1 MKISERTETM
11 KKNYLFTPGPT
22 MVPPEV
28 ALAEAQPMI
37 HHRTPQFSQI
47 FYEVSEDLKYLFQ
60 TKTGDVFTL
69 MSSGT
74 GAMEACVANV
84 LSQGN
89 KALVVVSGKFGE
101 RWAELCKC
109 FGIET
114 ITVDVENGK
123 AVNPADIDAAL
134 RKNKGINVVFTTQCE
149 TSTGVV
155 HDIKAISPMVK
166 GHGALLVV
174 DAITGIGVHPLLMD
188 EWNIDVAITGSQ
200 KGCMMPPGLAFVCVN
215 SSAWGVIE
223 KTNLPRYYWDFRKM
237 RKDLKDKTTPF
248 TPAVS
253 LVMAMK
259 TALEMIKKEGIEN
272 VWKRHARL
280 ANATREGAKA
290 IGLELFA
297 GANSS
302 NVLTAIK
309 APKGIDVD
317 KIIKKLRDET
327 GVTFTGGQDE
337 MKGKMIRIGHMGYVN
352 DFDVIIAIAALEK
365 GLHEAGYAVELGK
378 GLSTVQSILVGKK

>member
-1 MKISERTETM
+1 
-11 KKNYLFTPGPT
+11 

-60 TKTGDVFTL
+60 TKTGEVFTL

-84 LSQGN
+84 LSKGN

-114 ITVDVENGK
+114 ITVDVDVENGK

-134 RKNKGINVVFTTQCE
+134 KKNKGINVVFTTQCE

-155 HDIKAISPMVK
+155 HDIKAISPIVK

-174 DAITGIGVHPLLMD
+174 DAITGIGVHQLLMD

-200 KGCMMPPGLAFVCVN
+200 KGCMMPPGLAFVCVS

-223 KTNLPRYYWDFRKM
+223 KTDLPRYYWDFRKM

-365 GLHEAGYAVELGK
+365 GLHDAGYAVELG
-378 GLSTVQSILVGKK
+378 

>member
-1 MKISERTETM
+1 M
-11 KKNYLFTPGPT
+11 KKNYLYTPGPT

-28 ALAEAQPMI
+28 ALAEALPMI

-47 FYEVSEDLKYLFQ
+47 FYEMSEDLKYLFQ
-60 TKTGDVFTL
+60 TKTGEVFTL

-84 LSQGN
+84 LSRDN

-101 RWAELCKC
+101 RWGELCKC

-114 ITVDVENGK
+114 ITIDVENGK
-123 AVNPADIDAAL
+123 AVNPSDIEAAL
-134 RKNKGINVVFTTQCE
+134 KKTSGIKAVFTTQCE

-155 HDIKAISPMVK
+155 HDIKSISPIVK
-166 GHGALLVV
+166 KYGALLVV
-174 DAITGIGVHPLLMD
+174 DAITGVGVHPLLMD

-200 KGCMMPPGLAFVCVN
+200 KGCMMPPGLAFVCIN
-215 SSAWGVIE
+215 SSAWSVID
-223 KTNLPRYYWDFRKM
+223 KTDLPRYYWDFRKM
-237 RKDLKDKTTPF
+237 RKELKDKTTPF

-259 TALEMIKKEGIEN
+259 TALDMIKKEGIEN

-280 ANATREGAKA
+280 AHATREAAKA
-290 IGLELFA
+290 LGLELFA
-297 GANSS
+297 GENSS

-309 APKGIDVD
+309 SPKGVDVD

-327 GVTFTGGQDE
+327 GVTFAGGQDE
-337 MKGKMIRIGHMGYVN
+337 LKGKIIRIGHMGYMN
-352 DFDVIIAIAALEK
+352 DYDIIVAIAALEK
-365 GLHEAGYAVELGK
+365 GLYEAGYPVELGK
-378 GLSTVQSILVGKK
+378 GLSKAQSILVGKK

>member
-1 MKISERTETM
+1 M
-11 KKNYLFTPGPT
+11 KKIYLFTPGPT

-28 ALAEAQPMI
+28 SLAEAQTMI

-47 FYEVSEDLKYLFQ
+47 FYELSEDLKYLFQ
-60 TKTGDVFTL
+60 TKTGEVFTL

-84 LSQGN
+84 LSKGD
-89 KALVVVSGKFGE
+89 KALVVISGKFGE

-114 ITVDVENGK
+114 ITIDVENGK
-123 AVNPADIDAAL
+123 AVNPADIESAL
-134 RKNKGINVVFTTQCE
+134 KKHSGIKAVFTTQCE

-155 HDIKAISPMVK
+155 HDIKSISTIVK
-166 GHGALLVV
+166 KHGATIVV
-174 DAITGIGVHPLLMD
+174 DAITGIGVHPLMMD

-215 SSAWGVIE
+215 SSAWNVIE
-223 KTNLPRYYWDFRKM
+223 KGDLPRYYWDFRKM
-237 RKDLKDKTTPF
+237 RKELKDKTTPF

-259 TALEMIKKEGIEN
+259 TAMDMIKKEGIEN
-272 VWKRHARL
+272 VWKRHSKL
-280 ANATREGAKA
+280 AHATREGAKA
-290 IGLELFA
+290 VGLELFA
-297 GANSS
+297 GEYSS

-309 APKGIDVD
+309 APKGIDID

-327 GVTFTGGQDE
+327 GVTFTGGQDKL
-337 MKGKMIRIGHMGYVN
+337 KGKIIRIGHMGYVN
-352 DFDVIIAIAALEK
+352 DFDVIVAIAALEK
-365 GLHEAGYAVELGK
+365 GLYEAGYSVQLGK
-378 GLSTVQSILVGKK
+378 GLSVVQSLLVSKQK

>member
-1 MKISERTETM
+1 M
-11 KKNYLFTPGPT
+11 KKIYLFTPGPT

-47 FYEVSEDLKYLFQ
+47 FYEMSEDLKYLFQ
-60 TKTGDVFTL
+60 TKTGEVFTL

-84 LSQGN
+84 LSRGN

-101 RWAELCKC
+101 RWTELCKC
-109 FGIET
+109 FGIEAIT
-114 ITVDVENGK
+114 INVENGK
-123 AVNPADIDAAL
+123 AVNPTDIEAAL
-134 RKNKGINVVFTTQCE
+134 KKTSGIKAVFTTQCE

-155 HDIKAISPMVK
+155 HDIKAISPIAK
-166 GHGALLVV
+166 KYGAILVV

-223 KTNLPRYYWDFRKM
+223 KTDLPRYYWDFRKM
-237 RKDLKDKTTPF
+237 RKELKDKTTPF

-259 TALEMIKKEGIEN
+259 TALDMIKKEGIEN

-280 ANATREGAKA
+280 AYATREGTKA
-290 IGLELFA
+290 LGLELFA
-297 GANSS
+297 GEYSS

-309 APKGIDVD
+309 APTGIDVD

-337 MKGKMIRIGHMGYVN
+337 LKGKIIRIGHMGYVN
-352 DFDVIIAIAALEK
+352 DFDVIVAIAALEK
-365 GLHEAGYAVELGK
+365 GLYEAGYALELGK
-378 GLSTVQSILVGKK
+378 GLTKVQSLLVSKK

>member
-1 MKISERTETM
+1 M
-11 KKNYLFTPGPT
+11 KKNYLYTPGPT

-47 FYEVSEDLKYLFQ
+47 FYEMSEDLKYLFQ
-60 TKTGDVFTL
+60 TKTGEVFTL

-84 LSQGN
+84 LSRGN

-101 RWAELCKC
+101 RWAELCEC

-114 ITVDVENGK
+114 ITLDVENGK
-123 AVNPADIDAAL
+123 AVNPPDIEAAL
-134 RKNKGINVVFTTQCE
+134 KKTPGINVVFTTQCE

-155 HDIKAISPMVK
+155 HDIKSISSIAK
-166 GHGALLVV
+166 KYGALMVV

-215 SSAWGVIE
+215 SSAWGVVD
-223 KTNLPRYYWDFRKM
+223 KTDLPRYYWDFRKM
-237 RKDLKDKTTPF
+237 RKELKDKTTPF

-259 TALEMIKKEGIEN
+259 VALDMIKKEGIES

-280 ANATREGAKA
+280 AHATREAAKA
-290 IGLELFA
+290 LGLELCA
-297 GANSS
+297 GEYSS

-337 MKGKMIRIGHMGYVN
+337 LKGKIIRIGHMGYMN
-352 DFDVIIAIAALEK
+352 DFDIIVAIAALEK
-365 GLHEAGYAVELGK
+365 GLYEAGYSVELGK
-378 GLSTVQSILVGKK
+378 GLAKAQALLVGKK

>member
-1 MKISERTETM
+1 
-11 KKNYLFTPGPT
+11 

-47 FYEVSEDLKYLFQ
+47 FYEMSENLKYLFQ
-60 TKTGDVFTL
+60 TKTGEVFTL

-84 LSQGN
+84 LSGGN

-114 ITVDVENGK
+114 ITIDVENGK
-123 AVNPADIDAAL
+123 AVNPQDIESAL
-134 RKNKGINVVFTTQCE
+134 KKTPGINVVFTTQCE

-155 HDIKAISPMVK
+155 HDIKSISSIVK
-166 GHGALLVV
+166 KYGVLLVV

-215 SSAWGVIE
+215 SSAWSVID
-223 KTNLPRYYWDFRKM
+223 KTDLPRYYWDFRKM
-237 RKDLKDKTTPF
+237 RKELKDKTTPF

-259 TALEMIKKEGIEN
+259 TALDMIKKEGIEN

-280 ANATREGAKA
+280 AHATREAAKA
-290 IGLELFA
+290 LGLELFA
-297 GANSS
+297 GEYSS

-309 APKGIDVD
+309 APKEIDVD

-337 MKGKMIRIGHMGYVN
+337 LKGKIIRIGHMGYMN
-352 DFDVIIAIAALEK
+352 DFDIIVAIAALEK
-365 GLHEAGYAVELGK
+365 GLYEAGYSVELGK
-378 GLSTVQSILVGKK
+378 GLAKAQALLACKK

>member
-1 MKISERTETM
+1 M

-28 ALAEAQPMI
+28 TLAEAQPMI

-47 FYEVSEDLKYLFQ
+47 FYEMSEGLKYLFQ

-84 LSQGN
+84 LSKGN
-89 KALVVVSGKFGE
+89 KALVVISGKFGE

-114 ITVDVENGK
+114 ITIDVENGK
-123 AVNPADIDAAL
+123 AVNPADIEAAL
-134 RKNKGINVVFTTQCE
+134 KKTPGINVVFTTQCE

-155 HDIKAISPMVK
+155 HDIKTISPMVK
-166 GHGALLVV
+166 KHGALLVV

-215 SSAWGVIE
+215 SSAWSIIE
-223 KTNLPRYYWDFRKM
+223 KTDLPRYYWDFRKM
-237 RKDLKDKTTPF
+237 RKELKDKTTPF

-259 TALEMIKKEGIEN
+259 TALDMIKKEGIEN

-280 ANATREGAKA
+280 AHATRESAKA
-290 IGLELFA
+290 LGLELFA
-297 GANSS
+297 GEHSS

-309 APKGIDVD
+309 APNGVDVD

-327 GVTFTGGQDE
+327 GATFTGGQDE
-337 MKGKMIRIGHMGYVN
+337 LKGKIIRIGHMGYVN
-352 DFDVIIAIAALEK
+352 DFDIIIAIAALEK
-365 GLHEAGYAVELGK
+365 GLYEAGYPVELGK
-378 GLSTVQSILVGKK
+378 GLSTAQSSLVSKK

>member
-1 MKISERTETM
+1 M

-47 FYEVSEDLKYLFQ
+47 FYELSEDLKYLFQ
-60 TKTGDVFTL
+60 TKTGEVFTL

-84 LSQGN
+84 LSAGN

-114 ITVDVENGK
+114 VTIDVENGR
-123 AVNPADIDAAL
+123 AVNPSDVEAAL
-134 RKNKGINVVFTTQCE
+134 KRTPGISAVFTTQCE

-155 HDIKAISPMVK
+155 HDIKSVSSIVK
-166 GHGALLVV
+166 KHGALMVV
-174 DAITGIGVHPLLMD
+174 DSITGIGVHPFYMD

-200 KGCMMPPGLAFVCVN
+200 KGCMMPPGLAFVCVG
-215 SSAWGVIE
+215 SGAWGAID
-223 KTNLPRYYWDFRKM
+223 KADLPRYYWDFRKM
-237 RKDLKDKTTPF
+237 RKELKDKTTPF

-259 TALEMIKKEGIEN
+259 TAMDMIKKEGIEN

-280 ANATREGAKA
+280 AHATREGAKA
-290 IGLELFA
+290 LGLELFA
-297 GANSS
+297 GEYSS

-309 APKGIDVD
+309 SPKGVDVD

-337 MKGKMIRIGHMGYVN
+337 LKGKIIRIGHMGYVN
-352 DFDVIIAIAALEK
+352 DFDIIVAIAALEK
-365 GLHEAGYAVELGK
+365 GLYEAGYTVELGK
-378 GLSTVQSILVGKK
+378 GLSRVQSLLVGRK

>member
-1 MKISERTETM
+1 M

-28 ALAEAQPMI
+28 ALAEAQTMI

-47 FYEVSEDLKYLFQ
+47 FYELSEDLKYLFQ
-60 TKTGDVFTL
+60 TKTGEVFTL

-84 LSQGN
+84 LSRGN

-101 RWAELCKC
+101 RWAELCTC
-109 FGIET
+109 FGIESIT
-114 ITVDVENGK
+114 ICVENGK
-123 AVNPADIDAAL
+123 AVNPEDIEAAL
-134 RKNKGINVVFTTQCE
+134 KKTPGITAVFTTQCE

-155 HDIKAISPMVK
+155 HDIKSISSIVK
-166 GHGALLVV
+166 KYGALMVV
-174 DAITGIGVHPLLMD
+174 DSITGIGVHPFMMD

-200 KGCMMPPGLAFVCVN
+200 KGCMMPPGLAFVCV
-215 SSAWGVIE
+215 SSGAWAVIE
-223 KTNLPRYYWDFRKM
+223 KTDLPRYYWDFRKM

-259 TALEMIKKEGIEN
+259 TAMDMIKKEGIEN

-280 ANATREGAKA
+280 AHATREGAKA
-290 IGLELFA
+290 LGLELFA
-297 GANSS
+297 GEYAS

-309 APKGIDVD
+309 SPKGIDID

-337 MKGKMIRIGHMGYVN
+337 LKGMIVRIGHMGYVN
-352 DFDVIIAIAALEK
+352 DFDVIVAIAALEK
-365 GLHEAGYAVELGK
+365 GLYDAGYRFELGR
-378 GLSTVQSILVGKK
+378 GLSTVQSLLVSKKQG

>member
-1 MKISERTETM
+1 M

-22 MVPPEV
+22 MVPSEV

-47 FYEVSEDLKYLFQ
+47 FYELSEDLKYLFQ
-60 TKTGDVFTL
+60 TKTGEVFTL

-74 GAMEACVANV
+74 GAMESCVANV
-84 LSQGN
+84 LSKGN

-114 ITVDVENGK
+114 ITIDVENGK
-123 AVNPADIDAAL
+123 SVNPADIEAAL
-134 RKNKGINVVFTTQCE
+134 KKTPGISAVFTTQCE

-155 HDIKAISPMVK
+155 HDIKAISSIVK
-166 GHGALLVV
+166 KYGALMVV
-174 DAITGIGVHPLLMD
+174 DSITGIGVHEFFMD

-215 SSAWGVIE
+215 SSAWGVID
-223 KTNLPRYYWDFRKM
+223 KADLPRYYWDFRKM
-237 RKDLKDKTTPF
+237 RKELKNKTTPF

-253 LVMAMK
+253 LVLAMK
-259 TALEMIKKEGIEN
+259 TAMDMIKKEGIEN

-290 IGLELFA
+290 LGLELFA
-297 GANSS
+297 GEYSS

-309 APKGIDVD
+309 APKGVDVD

-327 GVTFTGGQDE
+327 GITFTGGQDE
-337 MKGKMIRIGHMGYVN
+337 LKGKIIRIGHMGYVN
-352 DFDVIIAIAALEK
+352 DFDIIVAIAALEK
-365 GLHEAGYAVELGK
+365 GFYEAGYALALGK
-378 GLSTVQSILVGKK
+378 GISAVQSLLVGKK

>member
-1 MKISERTETM
+1 M

-60 TKTGDVFTL
+60 TKTGEVFTL

-84 LSQGN
+84 LSKGN

-114 ITVDVENGK
+114 ITIDVENGK
-123 AVNPADIDAAL
+123 AVNPADIDVAL

-155 HDIKAISPMVK
+155 HDIKAISPIVK

-174 DAITGIGVHPLLMD
+174 DAITGIGVHQLLMD

-223 KTNLPRYYWDFRKM
+223 KTDLPRYYWDFRKM
-237 RKDLKDKTTPF
+237 RKNLKDKTTPF

-297 GANSS
+297 GVNSS

-352 DFDVIIAIAALEK
+352 DFDVIVAIAALEK
-365 GLHEAGYAVELGK
+365 GLHEAGYAIELGK

>member
-1 MKISERTETM
+1 M
-11 KKNYLFTPGPT
+11 KKNYLYTPGPT

-28 ALAEAQPMI
+28 TLAEAQPMI

-47 FYEVSEDLKYLFQ
+47 FYEMSEGLKYLFQ
-60 TKTGDVFTL
+60 TKTGEVFTL

-84 LSQGN
+84 LSKGN

-114 ITVDVENGK
+114 ITIDVENGK
-123 AVNPADIDAAL
+123 AVNPADIEAAL
-134 RKNKGINVVFTTQCE
+134 KKTPGINVVFTTQCE

-155 HDIKAISPMVK
+155 HDIKSISPIVK
-166 GHGALLVV
+166 KHGALLVV

-215 SSAWGVIE
+215 SSAWSVIE
-223 KTNLPRYYWDFRKM
+223 KTDLPRYYWDFRKM
-237 RKDLKDKTTPF
+237 RKELKDKTTPF

-253 LVMAMK
+253 LAMAMK
-259 TALEMIKKEGIEN
+259 TALDMIKKEGIEN
-272 VWKRHARL
+272 VWERHAHL
-280 ANATREGAKA
+280 AHATREAAKA
-290 IGLELFA
+290 LGLELFA
-297 GANSS
+297 GENSS

-309 APKGIDVD
+309 APKVVDVD

-337 MKGKMIRIGHMGYVN
+337 LKAKIIRIGHMGYVN
-352 DFDVIIAIAALEK
+352 DFDIIVAIAALEK
-365 GLHEAGYAVELGK
+365 GLYEAGYPVELGK
-378 GLSTVQSILVGKK
+378 GLSTAQSSLVSKK

>member
-1 MKISERTETM
+1 M

-60 TKTGDVFTL
+60 TKTGEVFTL

-134 RKNKGINVVFTTQCE
+134 KKNKGINVVFTTQCE

-155 HDIKAISPMVK
+155 HDIKAISPIVK

-174 DAITGIGVHPLLMD
+174 DAITGIGVHQLLMD

-223 KTNLPRYYWDFRKM
+223 KTDLPRYYWDFRKM

-365 GLHEAGYAVELGK
+365 GLHDAGYAVELGK

>member
-1 MKISERTETM
+1 M

-22 MVPPEV
+22 MVPSEV

-47 FYEVSEDLKYLFQ
+47 FYELSEELKYLFQ
-60 TKTGDVFTL
+60 TKSGDVFTL

-84 LSQGN
+84 LSSGD
-89 KALVVVSGKFGE
+89 KALVVISGKFGE

-114 ITVDVENGK
+114 ITLNVENGK
-123 AVNPADIDAAL
+123 AVNPVDIEAAL
-134 RKNKGINVVFTTQCE
+134 KETSGIKAVFTTQCE

-155 HDIKAISPMVK
+155 HDIKSISSMVK
-166 GHGALLVV
+166 KQGALIIV
-174 DAITGIGVHPLLMD
+174 DAITGIGVHPFLMD
-188 EWNIDVAITGSQ
+188 EWDIDVAITGSQ
-200 KGCMMPPGLAFVCVN
+200 KGCMMPPGLAFVCVG
-215 SSAWGVIE
+215 SSAWDVID
-223 KTNLPRYYWDFRKM
+223 KTDLPRYYWDFRKM
-237 RKDLKDKTTPF
+237 RKELKNKTTPF

-259 TALEMIKKEGIEN
+259 TAVDMIKKEGLEN

-280 ANATREGAKA
+280 AHATREGARA
-290 IGLELFA
+290 LGLELFA
-297 GANSS
+297 GEYSS
-302 NVLTAIK
+302 NVLTAIN
-309 APKGIDVD
+309 APDGIDVE

-337 MKGKMIRIGHMGYVN
+337 LKGKIIRIGHMGYVN
-352 DFDVIIAIAALEK
+352 DFDTIVAIAALEK
-365 GLHEAGYAVELGK
+365 GLYEAGFPVELGK
-378 GLSTVQSILVGKK
+378 GLAKVQSLLVSK

>member
-1 MKISERTETM
+1 M

-84 LSQGN
+84 LSKGN

-134 RKNKGINVVFTTQCE
+134 KKNKGINVVFTTQCE

-155 HDIKAISPMVK
+155 HDIKAISPIVK

-174 DAITGIGVHPLLMD
+174 DAITGIGVHQLLMD

-223 KTNLPRYYWDFRKM
+223 KTDLPRYYWDFRKM

-365 GLHEAGYAVELGK
+365 GLHDAGYAVELGK

>member
-1 MKISERTETM
+1 M

-28 ALAEAQPMI
+28 TLAEAQPMI

-47 FYEVSEDLKYLFQ
+47 FYEMSEDLKYLFQ
-60 TKTGDVFTL
+60 TKTGEVFTL

-84 LSQGN
+84 LSKGN

-114 ITVDVENGK
+114 ITIDVENGK
-123 AVNPADIDAAL
+123 AVKPADIEVAL
-134 RKNKGINVVFTTQCE
+134 KKTPGINVVFTTQCE

-155 HDIKAISPMVK
+155 HDIKSISPIVK
-166 GHGALLVV
+166 KYGALLVV

-215 SSAWGVIE
+215 SSAWSVIE
-223 KTNLPRYYWDFRKM
+223 KTDLPRYYWDFRKM
-237 RKDLKDKTTPF
+237 RKELKDKTTPF

-259 TALEMIKKEGIEN
+259 TALDMIKKEGIEN
-272 VWKRHARL
+272 AWKRHASL
-280 ANATREGAKA
+280 AHATRESAKA
-290 IGLELFA
+290 LGLELFA
-297 GANSS
+297 GEYSS

-309 APKGIDVD
+309 APKGMDVD

-337 MKGKMIRIGHMGYVN
+337 LKGKVIRIGHMGYVN
-352 DFDVIIAIAALEK
+352 DFDIIVAISALEK
-365 GLHEAGYAVELGK
+365 GLYEAGYPVELGK
-378 GLSTVQSILVGKK
+378 GLATAQSLLMGKK

>member
-1 MKISERTETM
+1 M

-28 ALAEAQPMI
+28 ALAEAQSMI

-60 TKTGDVFTL
+60 TKAGDVFTL

-84 LSQGN
+84 LSRGN

-114 ITVDVENGK
+114 ITIDVENGK
-123 AVNPADIDAAL
+123 AVNPQDIETAL
-134 RKNKGINVVFTTQCE
+134 NKTRGINVVFTTQCE

-155 HDIKAISPMVK
+155 HDIKSISPIVK
-166 GHGALLVV
+166 KHGALLVV
-174 DAITGIGVHPLLMD
+174 DAITGIGVHQLLMD

-215 SSAWGVIE
+215 NSAWSVIE
-223 KTNLPRYYWDFRKM
+223 KADLPRYYWDFRKM
-237 RKDLKDKTTPF
+237 RKELKDKTTPF

-259 TALEMIKKEGIEN
+259 AALDMIKKEGIEN

-280 ANATREGAKA
+280 AHATREGAKA
-290 IGLELFA
+290 LGLELFA
-297 GANSS
+297 GEYAS

-309 APKGIDVD
+309 APTGIDVD

-337 MKGKMIRIGHMGYVN
+337 LKGKMIRIGHMGYVN
-352 DFDVIIAIAALEK
+352 DFDIIVAIAALEK
-365 GLHEAGYAVELGK
+365 GLYEAGYPVEPGK
-378 GLSTVQSILVGKK
+378 GLSKVQSLLVSKK

>member
-1 MKISERTETM
+1 M

-47 FYEVSEDLKYLFQ
+47 FYEMSEDLKYLFQ
-60 TKTGDVFTL
+60 TKTGEVFTL

-84 LSQGN
+84 LSRGN

-114 ITVDVENGK
+114 ITIDVENGK
-123 AVNPADIDAAL
+123 AVNPQDIEAAL
-134 RKNKGINVVFTTQCE
+134 SKTGGINVVFTTQCE

-155 HDIKAISPMVK
+155 HDIKSISPIVK
-166 GHGALLVV
+166 KHGALLVV

-215 SSAWGVIE
+215 NSAWSVIE
-223 KTNLPRYYWDFRKM
+223 KTDLPRYYWDFRKM
-237 RKDLKDKTTPF
+237 RKELKDKTTPF

-259 TALEMIKKEGIEN
+259 TALDMIKKEGIEN
-272 VWKRHARL
+272 IWKRHARL
-280 ANATREGAKA
+280 AHATREGAKA
-290 IGLELFA
+290 LGLELFA
-297 GANSS
+297 GEYSS

-309 APKGIDVD
+309 APKGVDVD

-337 MKGKMIRIGHMGYVN
+337 LKGKIIRIGHMGYVN
-352 DFDVIIAIAALEK
+352 DFDIIVATAALEK
-365 GLHEAGYAVELGK
+365 GLYEAGYSVELGK
-378 GLSTVQSILVGKK
+378 GLSKVQSLLVSKK

>member
-1 MKISERTETM
+1 M

-84 LSQGN
+84 LSKGN

-134 RKNKGINVVFTTQCE
+134 KKNKGINVVFTTQCE

-155 HDIKAISPMVK
+155 HDIKSISPIVK

-223 KTNLPRYYWDFRKM
+223 KTDLPRYYWDFRKM

-259 TALEMIKKEGIEN
+259 VALEMIKKEGVEN

-297 GANSS
+297 GADSS

-317 KIIKKLRDET
+317 KIIKKLRDEA

-365 GLHEAGYAVELGK
+365 GLYDAGYAVELGK
-378 GLSTVQSILVGKK
+378 GLSMVQSILVGKK

>member
-1 MKISERTETM
+1 MR
-11 KKNYLFTPGPT
+11 KNYLFTPGPT

-47 FYEVSEDLKYLFQ
+47 FYELSEDLKYLFQ
-60 TKTGDVFTL
+60 TKAGEVFTL

-84 LSQGN
+84 LSKGD

-101 RWAELCKC
+101 RWAELCQC

-114 ITVDVENGK
+114 ITIDVENGK
-123 AVNPADIDAAL
+123 AVNPLDIEAAL
-134 RKNKGINVVFTTQCE
+134 NKTIGIKVVFTTQCE
-149 TSTGVV
+149 TSTGVI
-155 HDIKAISPMVK
+155 HDIKSISPLVK
-166 GHGALLVV
+166 KHGALLVV

-215 SSAWGVIE
+215 SSAWSVIE

-237 RKDLKDKTTPF
+237 RKELKDKTTPF

-259 TALEMIKKEGIEN
+259 TAMDMIKKEGIEN

-280 ANATREGAKA
+280 AHATREAAKA
-290 IGLELFA
+290 LGMELFA
-297 GANSS
+297 GDYSS

-309 APKGIDVD
+309 APKGIDAD

-337 MKGKMIRIGHMGYVN
+337 LKGKIIRIGHMGYVN
-352 DFDVIIAIAALEK
+352 DFDIVIAIAALEK
-365 GLHEAGYAVELGK
+365 GLYEAGYPVELGK
-378 GLSTVQSILVGKK
+378 GLATVQSILVSKK

>member
-1 MKISERTETM
+1 M

-28 ALAEAQPMI
+28 ALSEAQPMI
-37 HHRTPQFSQI
+37 HHRTPQFSQV
-47 FYEVSEDLKYLFQ
+47 FYELSEDLKYLFQ
-60 TKTGDVFTL
+60 TKTGEVFTL

-84 LSQGN
+84 LSKGN

-114 ITVDVENGK
+114 ITIDVENGK
-123 AVNPADIDAAL
+123 AVNPADIENAL
-134 RKNKGINVVFTTQCE
+134 KNTGGINVVFTTQCE

-155 HDIKAISPMVK
+155 HDIKSISSIVK
-166 GHGALLVV
+166 KYGVLLVV

-215 SSAWGVIE
+215 SSAWSVIE
-223 KTNLPRYYWDFRKM
+223 KTDLPRYYWDFRKM
-237 RKDLKDKTTPF
+237 RKNLKDKTTPF

-253 LVMAMK
+253 LAMAMK
-259 TALEMIKKEGIEN
+259 TAMDMIKKEGIEN

-280 ANATREGAKA
+280 AHATREGTKA
-290 IGLELFA
+290 LGLELFA
-297 GANSS
+297 GEYSS

-309 APKGIDVD
+309 APEGVDVE

-337 MKGKMIRIGHMGYVN
+337 LKGKIIRIGHMGYVN
-352 DFDVIIAIAALEK
+352 DFDIIVAIAALEK
-365 GLHEAGYAVELGK
+365 GLYEAGYTVELGK
-378 GLSTVQSILVGKK
+378 GLAAVQSILVGKK

>member
-1 MKISERTETM
+1 MKGYLGM

-28 ALAEAQPMI
+28 ALAEAQPII

-47 FYEVSEDLKYLFQ
+47 FYELSEDLKYLFQ

-84 LSQGN
+84 LSRGD

-114 ITVDVENGK
+114 IIMNVENGK
-123 AVNPADIDAAL
+123 VVNPLDIEAVL
-134 RKNKGINVVFTTQCE
+134 NGTSGIKAVFTTQCE

-155 HDIKAISPMVK
+155 HDIKSISPLVK
-166 GHGALLVV
+166 KQGALLVV

-200 KGCMMPPGLAFVCVN
+200 KGCMMPPGLAFACVN
-215 SSAWGVIE
+215 SSAWSMIE
-223 KTNLPRYYWDFRKM
+223 KADLPRYYWDFRKM
-237 RKDLKDKTTPF
+237 RKELKNKTTPF

-259 TALEMIKKEGIEN
+259 TAMDMIKKEGIEN

-280 ANATREGAKA
+280 AHATREGVRAL
-290 IGLELFA
+290 GLELFA
-297 GANSS
+297 GECSS

-337 MKGKMIRIGHMGYVN
+337 LKGKIIRIGHMGYVN
-352 DFDVIIAIAALEK
+352 DFDIIVAIAALEK
-365 GLHEAGYAVELGK
+365 GLYEAGYSVELGK
-378 GLSTVQSILVGKK
+378 GLAKVQSLLVSK

>member
-1 MKISERTETM
+1 M

-60 TKTGDVFTL
+60 TKTGEVFTL

-84 LSQGN
+84 LSKGN

-114 ITVDVENGK
+114 ITIDVENGK

-134 RKNKGINVVFTTQCE
+134 KKNKGINVVFTTQCE

-155 HDIKAISPMVK
+155 HDIKSISPIVK
-166 GHGALLVV
+166 SHGALLVV
-174 DAITGIGVHPLLMD
+174 DAITGIGVHQLLMD

-223 KTNLPRYYWDFRKM
+223 KTDLPRYYWDFRKM

-259 TALEMIKKEGIEN
+259 VALEMIKKEGIEN

-280 ANATREGAKA
+280 ANATRECAKA

-309 APKGIDVD
+309 APKGVDVD
-317 KIIKKLRDET
+317 KIIKKLRDEI

-337 MKGKMIRIGHMGYVN
+337 LKGKMIRIGHMGYVN

-365 GLHEAGYAVELGK
+365 GLHEAGYVVELGK

>member
-1 MKISERTETM
+1 M
-11 KKNYLFTPGPT
+11 KKTYLFTPGPT

-28 ALAEAQPMI
+28 SLAEAQPMI

-47 FYEVSEDLKYLFQ
+47 FYEMSEDLKYLFQ
-60 TKTGDVFTL
+60 TKTGEVFTL

-84 LSQGN
+84 LSRGN

-101 RWAELCKC
+101 RWAELCRC

-114 ITVDVENGK
+114 ITIDVENGK
-123 AVNPADIDAAL
+123 ALNPVDIETAL
-134 RKNKGINVVFTTQCE
+134 KKTSGIKAVFTTQCE

-155 HDIKAISPMVK
+155 HDIKSISSIVK
-166 GHGALLVV
+166 KYGALLVV

-188 EWNIDVAITGSQ
+188 AWNIDVAITGSQ

-215 SSAWGVIE
+215 SSAWGIIE
-223 KTNLPRYYWDFRKM
+223 KADLPRYYWDFRKM
-237 RKDLKDKTTPF
+237 RKELKDKTTPF

-259 TALEMIKKEGIEN
+259 TALDMIKKEGIEN

-280 ANATREGAKA
+280 AYATREGAKA
-290 IGLELFA
+290 LGLELFA
-297 GANSS
+297 GEYSS

-309 APKGIDVD
+309 APIGIDVD

-327 GVTFTGGQDE
+327 GITFTGGQDE
-337 MKGKMIRIGHMGYVN
+337 LKGKIIRIGHMGYVN
-352 DFDVIIAIAALEK
+352 DFDVIVAIAALEK
-365 GLHEAGYAVELGK
+365 GLYEAGYALELGK
-378 GLSTVQSILVGKK
+378 GLSKVQSLLITLNDHSR

>member
-1 MKISERTETM
+1 M
-11 KKNYLFTPGPT
+11 KKNYLYTPGPT

-47 FYEVSEDLKYLFQ
+47 FYEMSENLKYLFQ

-84 LSQGN
+84 LSKGN
-89 KALVVVSGKFGE
+89 KALVVISGKFGE

-114 ITVDVENGK
+114 ITIDVENGK
-123 AVNPADIDAAL
+123 AVNPADIEAAL
-134 RKNKGINVVFTTQCE
+134 KKTPGINVVFTTQCE

-155 HDIKAISPMVK
+155 HDIKSISPIVK
-166 GHGALLVV
+166 KHGALLVV

-215 SSAWGVIE
+215 SSAWSVIE
-223 KTNLPRYYWDFRKM
+223 KTDLPRYYWDFRKM
-237 RKDLKDKTTPF
+237 RKELKDKTTPF

-259 TALEMIKKEGIEN
+259 TALDMIKKEGIEN
-272 VWKRHARL
+272 VWQRHARL
-280 ANATREGAKA
+280 AHATRESAKA
-290 IGLELFA
+290 LGLELFA
-297 GANSS
+297 GEHSS

-309 APKGIDVD
+309 APNGVDVD

-327 GVTFTGGQDE
+327 GATFTGGQDE
-337 MKGKMIRIGHMGYVN
+337 LKGKIIRIGHMGYVN
-352 DFDVIIAIAALEK
+352 DFDIIIAIAALEK
-365 GLHEAGYAVELGK
+365 GLYEAGYPVELGK
-378 GLSTVQSILVGKK
+378 GLSTAQSSLVSKK

>member
-1 MKISERTETM
+1 M
-11 KKNYLFTPGPT
+11 KKNYLYTPGPT

-47 FYEVSEDLKYLFQ
+47 FYEMSENLKYLFQ

-84 LSQGN
+84 LSKGN
-89 KALVVVSGKFGE
+89 KALVVISGKFGE

-114 ITVDVENGK
+114 ITIDVENGK
-123 AVNPADIDAAL
+123 AVNPADIEAAL
-134 RKNKGINVVFTTQCE
+134 KKTPGINVVFTTQCE

-155 HDIKAISPMVK
+155 HDIKSISPIVK
-166 GHGALLVV
+166 KHGALLVV

-215 SSAWGVIE
+215 SSAWSVIE
-223 KTNLPRYYWDFRKM
+223 KTDLPRYYWDFRKM
-237 RKDLKDKTTPF
+237 RKELKDKTTPF

-259 TALEMIKKEGIEN
+259 TALDMIKKEGIEN
-272 VWKRHARL
+272 VWQRHARL
-280 ANATREGAKA
+280 AHATRESAKA
-290 IGLELFA
+290 LGLELFA
-297 GANSS
+297 GEHSS

-309 APKGIDVD
+309 SPKGVDVD

-337 MKGKMIRIGHMGYVN
+337 LKGKIVRIGHMGYVN
-352 DFDVIIAIAALEK
+352 DFDIIVAIAALEK
-365 GLHEAGYAVELGK
+365 GLYEAGYPVELGK
-378 GLSTVQSILVGKK
+378 GLSTAQSLLVSKK